1 MLYSAVA
8 TLVLIPKWDE
18 NRGVP
23 PVSGTSPEPWWFT
36 GNASLSDDE
45 VSHPGGFYRR
55 YRDQMEFDGY
65 VDEYDEYS

>member
-23 PVSGTSPEPWWFT
+23 PVGGTGPEPWWFT

-45 VSHPGGFYRR
+45 DSHSWGFYRR
-55 YRDQMEFDGY
+55 YGDQMEFEGY
-65 VDEYDEYS
+65 ADEYDEYS